1 MELVKTATFL
11 GRHKNNTELGR
22 ESLATIF
29 RKALECAI
37 DLTTEKREAD
47 SVATLAIAPV
57 DGDGFYGHGGL

>member
-11 GRHKNNTELGR
+11 GRNKNNTELGW

-37 DLTTEKREAD
+37 DLTTEKRETD